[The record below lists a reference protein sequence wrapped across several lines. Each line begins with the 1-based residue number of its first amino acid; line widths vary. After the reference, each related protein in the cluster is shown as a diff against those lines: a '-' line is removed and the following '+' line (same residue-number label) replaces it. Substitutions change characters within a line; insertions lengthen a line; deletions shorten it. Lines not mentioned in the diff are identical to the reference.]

1 MQSALHCM
9 TDDVS
14 MDSPFLM
21 AQMEAP
27 LPICITMRLVLSAGL
42 LKNCATDRR
51 MKE

>member
-1 MQSALHCM
+1 MQFALHCM

-14 MDSPFLM
+14 IDSPFFM

-27 LPICITMRLVLSAGL
+27 LPICITIRLVLSAGL
-42 LKNCATDRR
+42 FRNCATDRR